1 MEQRKKDGCF
11 KTFYFSTRSIMPGYI
26 QRKRKLMASFDTPGG
41 LRISLASPECIRR
54 WSYGE
59 VTRPDTLDY
68 RTQRPVKDGLFCER
82 IFGPTRDWSCAC
94 GKYQREPNPRSI
106 CKQCGVEFAPA
117 IVRRERLGHIEL
129 AAPVAHPW
137 YVRSR
142 VIGLLLDLSP
152 WQLSAVLAYQRY
164 LVITINEEA
173 RAGAPAP
180 QDMGNAI
187 EKRDREYFATLQ
199 PGDLLEVA
207 DYHRLAALF
216 HHAFQAKTGAEAVR
230 DLLDLLDLSYLA
242 EALRKTIDAQGKG
255 WQRALRRLQIVEA
268 FRASGL
274 HPGWMVLS
282 VIPVLP
288 PELRPLVPLDGG
300 RFASSDLNLL
310 YARVIHQNS
319 RLKRFLEQGA
329 PEIILNHERRLLQDA
344 CGALFDNLHTKKR
357 FMDSQ
362 RRPLKSL
369 TDQLQGKQGLF
380 RRYLLG
386 KRIDYSG
393 RSVIVVGPE
402 FHLDECGL
410 PKEMACEL
418 FKPFVIRRLIDRHY
432 ARSPKEAKRMVER
445 RNPLIW
451 NLLAEVMFE
460 RVVLLNRAPTLHR
473 LSIQAFSPRLVEGK
487 AIHLHPLVCAGFNA
501 DFDGDQMAVHV
512 PLSEAAQEEARRL
525 MLSTRNLRHPATGEP
540 ALSPSQEMVLGC
552 FYLSEDRA
560 GPKRPAHA
568 FADVDE
574 ARLALA
580 VGLIDV
586 HTKIVARVPDRVIY
600 DAPPPA
606 RPRTPE
612 RGRIE
617 TTVGRL
623 LFNEMLPEPL
633 CYRNYPMTKD
643 SLKALIAECLSICGD
658 EATARLLDEIKQ
670 LGYHYA
676 TRSGISLAL
685 CDMKMPPERT
695 ILIEQGRK
703 QAQVA
708 DEAYHAGELTYE
720 EWYRQV
726 VAIWTRTTEEISG
739 KLKDV
744 LDPSGTLMTII
755 KSGATKAR
763 FQQIRQLSGICGLM
777 ANPAGRIIPFPVISN
792 YVLGLLVW
800 ELFIAAS
807 GARKGF
813 MDRSLNTS
821 TSGYLTR
828 RLVEAGMEVWI
839 TQEDCGTEEGHLIM
853 DKESQGPGL
862 SSMYSR
868 IVGRVLAED
877 AGKLMAG
884 TLLDERLAEDLLK
897 SGIEQVRVRSP
908 LYCQARYG
916 VCQRCYGSDLAT
928 GKLVALGAA
937 VGVVAGQSI
946 GEPGTQLTMRTFHS
960 GGIANNASDITL
972 GLPRVEELFEA
983 RVPVQAT
990 PFAIQSGIV
999 SKIEKESAGHHR
1011 IYIMCREEHGEQVY
1025 DIPSGRSLTV
1035 REGQAVEAGMPL
1047 ADGPLNPHE
1056 ILRLLGQ
1063 DATQRYLID
1072 EVQRV
1077 YGGTGVFIH
1086 KKHLEVM
1093 VRQMLRYV
1101 MVSACGDTNLLPGE
1115 IMDRSAYFQHIAS
1128 ILAQGGQP
1136 ARARPLLL
1144 GLTSAVLHTKSW
1156 IAAASFQDTSRIL
1169 AHAAIRCQQDEV
1181 AGLKERVVVGKKLP
1195 VLS

>member
-1 MEQRKKDGCF
+1 
-11 KTFYFSTRSIMPGYI
+11 
-26 QRKRKLMASFDTPGG
+26 MAAFNTPGG
-41 LRISLASPECIRR
+41 LRISLASPACIRG
-54 WSYGE
+54 WSSGE
-59 VTRPDTLDY
+59 VTKPDTLDY
-68 RTQRPVKDGLFCER
+68 RTQRPVKGGLFCER

-94 GKYQREPNPRSI
+94 GTYRREPNSRSI
-106 CKQCGVEFAPA
+106 CEHCGVEFAPA
-117 IVRRERLGHIEL
+117 IVRRERMGHIEL
-129 AAPVAHPW
+129 ATPVAHPW

-142 VIGLLLDLSP
+142 VIGLLLDLSL

-164 LVITINEEA
+164 LVITINE
-173 RAGAPAP
+173 GALAP
-180 QDMGNAI
+180 QGSGNATE
-187 EKRDREYFATLQ
+187 EKGRELLATLQ
-199 PGDLLEVA
+199 PGDLLEVE
-207 DYHRLAALF
+207 DYQRLSVLF
-216 HHAFQAKTGAEAVR
+216 HDAFQAKTGAEAVR
-230 DLLDLLDLSYLA
+230 DLLDALDLGGLA
-242 EALRKTIDAQGKG
+242 ESLRRTIDTQGKG
-255 WQRALRRLQIVEA
+255 WQRALRRLQVVEA

-274 HPGWMVLS
+274 CPGWMVLS

-300 RFASSDLNLL
+300 RFASSDLNSL
-310 YARVIHQNS
+310 YARVIHQNN

-329 PEIILNHERRLLQDA
+329 PEMILNHERRLLQDA

-357 FMDSQ
+357 LTGSQ
-362 RRPLKSL
+362 GRPLKSL
-369 TDQLQGKQGLF
+369 TDHLQGKRGLF

-393 RSVIVVGPE
+393 RSVIVVGPDL
-402 FHLDECGL
+402 HLDECGL

-451 NLLAEVMFE
+451 DLLAEVMFE
-460 RVVLLNRAPTLHR
+460 RVILLNRAPTLHR
-473 LSIQAFSPRLVEGK
+473 LSIQAFSPRLIEGK
-487 AIHLHPLVCAGFNA
+487 AIHLHPMVCAGFNA

-540 ALSPSQEMVLGC
+540 AISPSQEMVLGC
-552 FYLSEDRA
+552 FYLSEDWPGAKRA
-560 GPKRPAHA
+560 AHA
-568 FADVDE
+568 FADADE

-580 VGLIDV
+580 AGLIDV
-586 HTKIVARVPDRVIY
+586 HTKIVVRLPDRAIY

-606 RPRTPE
+606 RSRTSE

-623 LFNEMLPEPL
+623 LFNEILPESL
-633 CYRNYPMTKD
+633 RYRNYPMTKD
-643 SLKALIAECLSICGD
+643 SLKALIAECLSSCGD

-676 TRSGISLAL
+676 TRSGVSLAL
-685 CDMKMPPERT
+685 SDIKMPPERA
-695 ILIEQGRK
+695 IFIEQGRK
-703 QAQVA
+703 QVQVA

-726 VAIWTRTTEEISG
+726 VAIWTGITEEISG
-739 KLKDV
+739 KLQDV
-744 LDPSGTLMTII
+744 LDPSGTIMTII

-763 FQQIRQLSGICGLM
+763 FQQIRQLSGIRGLM
-777 ANPAGRIIPFPVISN
+777 ANPAGQIIPYPVVSN

-839 TQEDCGTEEGHLIM
+839 AQEDCGTGEGYLITN
-853 DKESQGPGL
+853 KESQSPDL
-862 SSMYSR
+862 PSMYSR

-877 AGKLMAG
+877 AGELAAG
-884 TLLDERLAEDLLK
+884 TLLDEQLAASLLK
-897 SGIEQVRVRSP
+897 SGIKYVRVRSP

-983 RVPVQAT
+983 RVPRQAT

-999 SKIEKESAGHHR
+999 SKIEKASAGHHR
-1011 IYIMCREEHGEQVY
+1011 IRITYRGENEEQVY
-1025 DIPSGRSLTV
+1025 DTPPGRALIV

-1047 ADGPLNPHE
+1047 AEGPLNPHE

-1063 DATQRYLID
+1063 DATQRYLMD

-1077 YGGTGVFIH
+1077 YRGAGAFIH
-1086 KKHLEVM
+1086 EKHLEVI

-1115 IMDRSAYFQHIAS
+1115 ILDRFTYFQHVAS
-1128 ILAQGGQP
+1128 TLAQGGQP
-1136 ARARPLLL
+1136 PRARPLLP
-1144 GLTSAVLHTKSW
+1144 GLTSIVLHTKSW
-1156 IAAASFQDTSRIL
+1156 IAAASFQDTSRVL
-1169 AHAAIRCQQDEV
+1169 AHAVIRGQQDEV
-1181 AGLKERVVVGKKLP
+1181 VGLKERVIVGKKLP
-1195 VLS
+1195 VSS